1 MADRLDLELLRAAM
15 DYGWKDWHY
24 GDPLHDTD
32 IGALDTIL
40 DAARFLLSV
49 LDEGGRLVVEAPCE
63 HGVFHDSC
71 DQLVC
76 GHDHLLTDGWYPD
89 ARAECW
95 CPGGSR
101 RQVWPN
107 DKETA

>member
-1 MADRLDLELLRAAM
+1 MPDMPDPERPWIWDADNAWTREQYRSAGQYLVV
-15 DYGWKDWHY
+15 
-24 GDPLHDTD
+24 P
-32 IGALDTIL
+32 
-40 DAARFLLSV
+40 LSV

-89 ARAECW
+89 AKAECW